1 MEQLKLKNQAISQ
14 PKRAEV
20 VAHHANSDLQ
30 VKAQNDAADEIGIAA
45 AAKKQRKTKE
55 KKTDTKELNFAG
67 QTEAATTEKKF
78 EQKGNKRSHGNGAKL
93 NFNDEEFPEL

>member
-30 VKAQNDAADEIGIAA
+30 ANAQNDNADEIGIAA
-45 AAKKQRKTKE
+45 AAKKQRKNKE
-55 KKTDTKELNFAG
+55 KKADTTLSFVA
-67 QTEAATTEKKF
+67 QTEASTTEKKF
-78 EQKGNKRSHGNGAKL
+78 EQKGNKRSHGNGAKIH
-93 NFNDEEFPEL
+93 FNDAEFPEL